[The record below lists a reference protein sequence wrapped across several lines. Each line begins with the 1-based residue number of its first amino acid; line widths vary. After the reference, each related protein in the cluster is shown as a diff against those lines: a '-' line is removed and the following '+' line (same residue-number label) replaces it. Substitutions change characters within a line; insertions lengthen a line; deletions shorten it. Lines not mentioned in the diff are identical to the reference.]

1 MFVNTYALYYREYG
15 QPSDSR
21 PALVFLHGLFGS
33 SVNWHGIVRQLQ
45 DRYRVICPDLR
56 NHGRSPHAASM
67 DYPAMSGDV
76 LRLLDQLQLEQV
88 AVIGH
93 SMGAKVA
100 MWLALQH
107 PERVDRLLA
116 ADMAP
121 VRYANRFA
129 TIISALQAL
138 DTGRLNSRAEAQT
151 RLLDRLGNP
160 ALVNYLLQ
168 NLAFRDDRYYWR
180 INLEVVSEQI
190 HTLMDF
196 PPLSGQ
202 QQFPGPACFVYAERS
217 DYVDQTA
224 MQRIMALFPHARMRM
239 MAATGH
245 WLYAEKPEEF
255 MQILMECLR

>member
-1 MFVNTYALYYREYG
+1 
-15 QPSDSR
+15 
-21 PALVFLHGLFGS
+21 
-33 SVNWHGIVRQLQ
+33 
-45 DRYRVICPDLR
+45 
-56 NHGRSPHAASM
+56 M
-67 DYPAMSGDV
+67 DYPAMTEDV

-121 VRYANRFA
+121 VCYANRFA
-129 TIISALQAL
+129 TIISALRAL
-138 DTGRLNSRAEAQT
+138 DTTGLNSRAQT
-151 RLLDRLGNP
+151 RLLDALENLV
-160 ALVNYLLQ
+160 LVNYLLQ
-168 NLAFRDDRYYWR
+168 NLAFWDNGYYWR

-190 HTLMDF
+190 HTLLDF
-196 PPLSGQ
+196 SPLSGQ
-202 QQFPGPACFVYAERS
+202 QQFPGPACFVFAERS

-224 MQRIMALFPHARMRM
+224 MQRMRVLFPHARMRM

-255 MQILMECLR
+255 MQILRECLR